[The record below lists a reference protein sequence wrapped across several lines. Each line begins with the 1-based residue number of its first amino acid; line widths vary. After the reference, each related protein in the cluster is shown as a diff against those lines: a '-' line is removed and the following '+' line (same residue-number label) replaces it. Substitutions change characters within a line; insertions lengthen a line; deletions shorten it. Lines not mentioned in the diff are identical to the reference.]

1 MSNLLPHLPIEA
13 ILAAYD
19 KAGGDEIKSGKFES
33 LESSAALAANA
44 FGYFLSS
51 IGNETRAA
59 EFPVQGQFA
68 FLETPVQLAWLEKEM
83 RFPWS
88 GGYHPWLDA
97 VIANEQ
103 WLVGIE
109 SKRYEPF
116 RSKKASIF
124 SDAYSRPVWGSE
136 MLPFERMR
144 DALSEGN
151 IKFQHLDAVQLV
163 KHAFGIRTQATN
175 HKKRAALVYV
185 YGEPCA
191 WPNGKVIEQTDIAR
205 HSEEV
210 SRFSDMVSGAEVKFS
225 ALSYRELMNLF
236 AASPHVLLRE
246 HASLVT
252 ASYLG
257 EQYA

>member
-13 ILAAYD
+13 ILAAFE

-51 IGNETRAA
+51 VGNETRAA

-68 FLETPVQLAWLEKEM
+68 FLESPIQSVWLEKQM

-88 GGYHPWLDA
+88 GGLHPWLDA
-97 VIANEQ
+97 VVENEQ

-116 RSKKASIF
+116 RTKKASVF
-124 SDAYSRPVWGSE
+124 SDAYSRPVWGTD
-136 MLPFERMR
+136 MHPFERMR
-144 DALSEGN
+144 DALSEASV
-151 IKFQHLDAVQLV
+151 KFQHLDAVQLV

-175 HKKRAALVYV
+175 HKKQAALLYV
-185 YGEPCA
+185 YGEPRA
-191 WPNGKVIEQTDIAR
+191 WPGGKKIDEADIRR
-205 HSEEV
+205 HREEV

-246 HASLVT
+246 HAGLVT

>member
-1 MSNLLPHLPIEA
+1 MSNLLPHLPVEA
-13 ILAAYD
+13 ILAAFE

-44 FGYFLSS
+44 LGYFLNS

-68 FLETPVQLAWLEKEM
+68 FLESPIQSVWLEKQM

-88 GGYHPWLDA
+88 GGLHPWLDA
-97 VIANEQ
+97 VVENEQ

-116 RSKKASIF
+116 RIKQVSLF
-124 SDAYSRPVWGSE
+124 SEAYSRPVWGAD

-144 DALSEGN
+144 DALSEGSV
-151 IKFQHLDAVQLV
+151 KFQHLDAVQLV
-163 KHAFGIRTQATN
+163 KHAFGIRTQAA
-175 HKKRAALVYV
+175 KSKRQAALVYV
-185 YGEPCA
+185 YGETCT
-191 WPNGKVIEQTDIAR
+191 WPDGKKINEADIRR
-205 HSEEV
+205 HREEIFQ
-210 SRFSDMVSGAEVKFS
+210 FSDKVLGAEVKFS
-225 ALSYRELMNLF
+225 ALSYRELMDLF

>member
-1 MSNLLPHLPIEA
+1 VSNLLPHLPTEA
-13 ILAAYD
+13 ILAAFA
-19 KAGGDEIKSGKFES
+19 KAGGGEIKSGKFAS

-51 IGNETRAA
+51 TGNTARAA
-59 EFPVQGQFA
+59 EFPVLEQFA
-68 FLETPVQLAWLEKEM
+68 FLGLPIQSVWLEKQM

-88 GGYHPWLDA
+88 GGLHPWLDA
-97 VIANEQ
+97 VVENEQ

-116 RSKKASIF
+116 RIKKASGF

-144 DALSEGN
+144 DALSDSS

-163 KHAFGIRTQATN
+163 KHAFGIRTQAA
-175 HKKRAALVYV
+175 KSKRQAALVYV
-185 YGEPCA
+185 YGEACA
-191 WPNGKVIEQTDIAR
+191 WPDSKKINEADIRR
-205 HSEEV
+205 HREEV

-225 ALSYRELMNLF
+225 ALSYRELMNIF

>member
-13 ILAAYD
+13 ILAAFE
-19 KAGGDEIKSGKFES
+19 KAGGGEIKSGKFES

-51 IGNETRAA
+51 TGNEARAA

-68 FLETPVQLAWLEKEM
+68 FLGTPIQSVWLEKQM

-88 GGYHPWLDA
+88 GGLHPWLDA
-97 VIANEQ
+97 VIENEQ

-116 RSKKASIF
+116 RAKKASAF
-124 SDAYSRPVWGSE
+124 SDAYSRPVWGAD

-144 DALSEGN
+144 DALSKGS
-151 IKFQHLDAVQLV
+151 IKFRHLDAVQLV
-163 KHAFGIRTQATN
+163 KHAFGIRTQAIN

-185 YGEPCA
+185 YGEPCT
-191 WPNGKVIEQTDIAR
+191 WPNGKMIEQADIACHR
-205 HSEEV
+205 EEV
-210 SRFSDMVSGAEVKFS
+210 SQFSELVSGAEVKFS
-225 ALSYRELMNLF
+225 ALPYRELMNLF
-236 AASPHVLLRE
+236 AASPHALLRE
-246 HASLVT
+246 HASLVA

-257 EQYA
+257 EQHP

>member
-1 MSNLLPHLPIEA
+1 MSNLLPHLPVEA
-13 ILAAYD
+13 ILAVYE

-33 LESSAALAANA
+33 PESSAALAANA
-44 FGYFLSS
+44 FGYFLSTT
-51 IGNETRAA
+51 GNEIRAA
-59 EFPVQGQFA
+59 EFPMQGQFA
-68 FLETPVQLAWLEKEM
+68 FLESPIQSVWLEKQM

-88 GGYHPWLDA
+88 GGLHPWLDA
-97 VIANEQ
+97 VVENEQ

-116 RSKKASIF
+116 RTKKASVF
-124 SDAYSRPVWGSE
+124 SDAYSRPVWGAD
-136 MLPFERMR
+136 MPQFERMR
-144 DALSEGN
+144 DSISNSG
-151 IKFQHLDAVQLV
+151 IKFRHLDAVQLV

-185 YGEPCA
+185 YGEPRA
-191 WPNGKVIEQTDIAR
+191 WPNGKVIGQADIAR
-205 HSEEV
+205 HREEV
-210 SRFSDMVSGAEVKFS
+210 SQFSELVSGAEVKFS

-236 AASPHVLLRE
+236 AASPHVQLRE

-252 ASYLG
+252 TSYLG

>member
-1 MSNLLPHLPIEA
+1 MTNLLPHLPIEA
-13 ILAAYD
+13 ILAAYE

-44 FGYFLSS
+44 FGYFLNST
-51 IGNETRAA
+51 GNKVRAA

-68 FLETPVQLAWLEKEM
+68 FLEAPIQSVWLEKQM

-88 GGYHPWLDA
+88 GGLHPWLDA

-116 RSKKASIF
+116 RSKKASVF
-124 SDAYSRPVWGSE
+124 SDAYSRPVWGAE

-151 IKFQHLDAVQLV
+151 TKFQHLDAVQLV
-163 KHAFGIRTQATN
+163 KHAFGIRTQATKN
-175 HKKRAALVYV
+175 KKRAALVYV

-191 WPNGKVIEQTDIAR
+191 WPDGDKINETDIRR
-205 HSEEV
+205 HREEI
-210 SRFSDMVSGAEVKFS
+210 SQFSDMVSGAEVRFS

-236 AASPHVLLRE
+236 AASPHALLRE

-252 ASYLG
+252 TSYLG